1 MKKTIIIILL
11 LLSLAVVGFL
21 AFRWQARNRAEA
33 SGTWQL
39 EQAQLGDLTA
49 TIGATGIVRSNQ
61 TAVLTWQTSGV
72 IEDVHVAIGD
82 HVDQDDLLAS
92 LVETSL
98 PQNVILAKVD
108 WINAQKSLDDLLH
121 SQVAAIQAAQ
131 AVSSAQK
138 ALIEAERLL
147 DQYEGANYEY
157 KLERA
162 EERVEDA
169 LEELEQAKK
178 DLERYQNRP
187 PEDTTRQY
195 YEDQLEIAQ
204 RNYDEAVRRLE
215 ELKLEKQQAE
225 ERVQLARAQ
234 LEDAQRQYARV
245 KDGPDPNDIAALQA
259 RIAAAQA
266 TMNLARLTAPF
277 AGTITDI
284 YIQAG
289 DQVSPGKVAFQIDDL
304 SQLWVDV
311 RVSEVD
317 INRVKVGQSTVL
329 TFDAILG
336 KEYQGRVDKVAQV
349 GTSSQGVVD
358 FVVTIELLNADENV
372 KPGMTAAVSIVVD
385 QLDKVLLVP
394 NRAVRIKDGQR
405 VVYILKDGQLLAVR
419 ITLGAT
425 SDIYSQVVN
434 GELQPGDQIVLNPPM
449 EFENGGGPP
458 FVR

>member
-1 MKKTIIIILL
+1 MKKTIMVLIL
-11 LLSLAVVGFL
+11 LLSLAAAGFL
-21 AFRWQARNRAEA
+21 AYRWQAGVRSSVSGNWQLAEA
-33 SGTWQL
+33 S
-39 EQAQLGDLTA
+39 LGDLTA

-72 IEDVHVAIGD
+72 VEEVYVNIGEHVEKD
-82 HVDQDDLLAS
+82 EVLAS

-98 PQNVILAKVD
+98 PQNVILARAD
-108 WINAQKSLDDLLH
+108 LINAQKSLDDLLH
-121 SQVAAIQAAQ
+121 SEVAKIQAAQ
-131 AVSSAQK
+131 AVSNAQK

-147 DQYEGANYEY
+147 DKYEGANYEY

-162 EERVEDA
+162 EDRVKDA

-178 DLERYQNRP
+178 DLAPYQNRP
-187 PEDTTRQY
+187 EEDATRQY

-204 RNYDEAVRRLE
+204 RNYNEAVRQLE

-234 LEDAQRQYARV
+234 LEDAQRQYERV
-245 KDGPDPNDIAALQA
+245 KDGADPNDIAALEA

-266 TMNLARLTAPF
+266 TLNLARLVVPF
-277 AGTITDI
+277 AGTITDVQ
-284 YIQAG
+284 IQAG
-289 DQVSPGKVAFQIDDL
+289 DQVVPGKMAFQIDDL
-304 SQLWVDV
+304 SRLWVDV

-317 INRVKVGQSTVL
+317 INRVKVGQNTLL

-336 KEYQGRVDKVAQV
+336 KEYQGRVSRVARV
-349 GTSSQGVVD
+349 GTPSQGVVD
-358 FVVTIELLNADENV
+358 FIVTIELLDGDENV

-385 QLDKVLLVP
+385 QLEDVLLVP

-405 VVYILKDGQLLAVR
+405 VVYILQGGQLAAVR

-425 SDIYSQVVN
+425 SDTYSQVLN
-434 GELQPGDQIVLNPPM
+434 GELKPGDQIVLNPPI
-449 EFENGGGPP
+449 EFEEGGPP

>member
-1 MKKTIIIILL
+1 MKKTIMVLIL
-11 LLSLAVVGFL
+11 LLSLAAAGFL
-21 AFRWQARNRAEA
+21 AYRWQAGVRSSVSGNWQLAEA
-33 SGTWQL
+33 S
-39 EQAQLGDLTA
+39 LGDLTA

-61 TAVLTWQTSGV
+61 TVVLTWQTSGV
-72 IEDVHVAIGD
+72 VEEVYVDIGEHVEKD
-82 HVDQDDLLAS
+82 EVLAS

-98 PQNVILAKVD
+98 PQNVILARAD
-108 WINAQKSLDDLLH
+108 LINARKSLDDLLH
-121 SQVAAIQAAQ
+121 SEVAKIQAAQ
-131 AVSSAQK
+131 AVSNAQK

-147 DQYEGANYEY
+147 DKYEGANYEY

-162 EERVEDA
+162 EDRVKDA

-178 DLERYQNRP
+178 DLAPYQNRP
-187 PEDTTRQY
+187 EEDATRQY

-204 RNYDEAVRRLE
+204 RNYDEAVRQLE

-234 LEDAQRQYARV
+234 LEDAQRQYERV
-245 KDGPDPNDIAALQA
+245 KDGADPNDIAALEA

-266 TMNLARLTAPF
+266 TLNLARLVAPF
-277 AGTITDI
+277 AGTITDVQ
-284 YIQAG
+284 IQAG
-289 DQVSPGKVAFQIDDL
+289 DQVAPGKVAFQIDDL
-304 SQLWVDV
+304 SRLWVDV

-317 INRVKVGQSTVL
+317 INRVKVGQNTLL

-336 KEYQGRVDKVAQV
+336 KEYQGRVSQVARV
-349 GTSSQGVVD
+349 GTPSQGVVD
-358 FVVTIELLNADENV
+358 FIVTIELLDGDENV

-385 QLDKVLLVP
+385 QLEDVLLVP

-405 VVYILKDGQLLAVR
+405 VVYILQGGQLAAVR

-425 SDIYSQVVN
+425 SDTYSQVLN
-434 GELQPGDQIVLNPPM
+434 GELKPGDQIVLNPPI
-449 EFENGGGPP
+449 EFEEGGPP

>member
-1 MKKTIIIILL
+1 MKKTIMVLIL
-11 LLSLAVVGFL
+11 LLSLAAAGFL
-21 AFRWQARNRAEA
+21 AYRWQAGVRSSVSGNWQLAEA
-33 SGTWQL
+33 S
-39 EQAQLGDLTA
+39 LGDLTA

-72 IEDVHVAIGD
+72 VEEVYVNIGEHVEKD
-82 HVDQDDLLAS
+82 EVLAS

-98 PQNVILAKVD
+98 PQNVILARAD
-108 WINAQKSLDDLLH
+108 LINAQKSLDDLLH
-121 SQVAAIQAAQ
+121 SEVAKIQAAQ
-131 AVSSAQK
+131 AVSNAQK

-147 DQYEGANYEY
+147 DKYEGANYEY

-162 EERVEDA
+162 EDRVKDA

-178 DLERYQNRP
+178 DLAPYQNRP
-187 PEDTTRQY
+187 EEDATRQY

-204 RNYDEAVRRLE
+204 RNYNEAVRQLE

-234 LEDAQRQYARV
+234 LEDAQRQYERV
-245 KDGPDPNDIAALQA
+245 KDGADPNDIAALEA

-266 TMNLARLTAPF
+266 TLNLARLVVPF
-277 AGTITDI
+277 AGTITDVQ
-284 YIQAG
+284 IQAG
-289 DQVSPGKVAFQIDDL
+289 DQVAPGKMAFQIDDL
-304 SQLWVDV
+304 SRLWVDV

-317 INRVKVGQSTVL
+317 INRVKVGQNTLL

-336 KEYQGRVDKVAQV
+336 KEYQGRVSRVARV
-349 GTSSQGVVD
+349 GTPSQGVVD
-358 FVVTIELLNADENV
+358 FIVTIELLDGDENV

-385 QLDKVLLVP
+385 QLEDVLLVP

-405 VVYILKDGQLLAVR
+405 VVYILQGGQLAAVR

-425 SDIYSQVVN
+425 SDTYSQVLN
-434 GELQPGDQIVLNPPM
+434 GELKPGDQIVLNPPI
-449 EFENGGGPP
+449 EFEEGGPP